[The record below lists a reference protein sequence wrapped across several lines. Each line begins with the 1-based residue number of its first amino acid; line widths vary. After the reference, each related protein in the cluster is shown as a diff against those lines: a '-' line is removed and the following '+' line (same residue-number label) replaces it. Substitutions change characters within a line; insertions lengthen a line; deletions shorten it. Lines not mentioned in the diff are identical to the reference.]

1 MVVQDEKSNQLFVNG
16 KPFMDG
22 DTKLDPKISLR
33 MQLIK
38 CKYYETSMKN
48 ANERIEN
55 NDDIALNIKLK
66 RER

>member
-1 MVVQDEKSNQLFVNG
+1 
-16 KPFMDG
+16 MDG

-38 CKYYETSMKN
+38 CKYYETSMRC